1 MAELLDF
8 QKKTLVPPYEELTFE
23 VLRVPLT

>member
-8 QKKTLVPPYEELTFE
+8 QRKVAIPPYEELTFE
-23 VLRVPLT
+23 VLRVTYI